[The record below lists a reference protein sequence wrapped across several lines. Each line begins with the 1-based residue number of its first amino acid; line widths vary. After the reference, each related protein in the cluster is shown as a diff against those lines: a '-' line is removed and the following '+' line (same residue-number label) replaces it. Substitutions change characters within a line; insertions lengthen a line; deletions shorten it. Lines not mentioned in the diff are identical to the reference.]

1 MKKMNPTNQPFNKG
15 DIVDSQYR
23 IVHQLSQGGFSRTYL
38 AEDLNRFNERYVIK
52 EFAPQLEGSCTLE
65 KAQEL
70 FKQEAEIIYR
80 LQHPQIPKFR
90 ELFWYQ
96 HQNQE
101 RLLLVE
107 EYIEGTTYHTLINNY
122 AQQGRKFSEAE
133 IIQLLYKLLP
143 VLEYIH
149 SMGVIHRDIA
159 PDNLILRSADQLP
172 ILIDFG
178 SIIDLKNRTQTKLI
192 DPSSQTE
199 SLCLIGTTIGKSGY
213 APPEQI
219 SYGIISA
226 HSDLYALAATAVV
239 LLTAQEPQK
248 LIDPINFEWNW
259 QQEVN
264 LSPKLRW
271 VLSKMLAPIPKDRF
285 GSATEVIQALQDISV
300 LNPKIKPVTQ
310 QTPTRKIPNLFRS
323 SYQLMFFVILAT
335 SMLNITSIYLLLSPS
350 TKNKITIYSVTP

>member
-1 MKKMNPTNQPFNKG
+1 MKKITPTDQPFNTG
-15 DIVDSQYR
+15 HIVGSHYR
-23 IVHQLSQGGFSRTYL
+23 ILHQLSDGGFSRTYL
-38 AEDLNRFNERYVIK
+38 AEDLNRFKEHYVIK
-52 EFAPQLEGSCTLE
+52 EFAPQLQCSLVQE

-96 HQNQE
+96 HQGQK
-101 RLLLVE
+101 RFLLVQ
-107 EYIEGTTYHTLINNY
+107 EYIEGQTYHTLINNY
-122 AQQGRKFSEAE
+122 IQQGREFSEAE

-143 VLEYIH
+143 VLKYIH
-149 SMGVIHRDIA
+149 SMGVIHRDIS
-159 PDNLILRSADQLP
+159 PDNLILRSSDQLP

-178 SIIDLKNRTQTKLI
+178 SIIDLKNKTQTQLI
-192 DPSSQTE
+192 DPSSRTE
-199 SLCLIGTTIGKSGY
+199 TLCLIGTNIGKSGY

-219 SYGIISA
+219 SYGIVSA

-264 LSPKLRW
+264 LSPKLKW

-285 GSATEVIQALQDISV
+285 GSATEVIQALQDVSV
-300 LNPKIKPVTQ
+300 FTPQIKPVTQ
-310 QTPTRKIPNLFRS
+310 KDATSKIQNLFRS
-323 SYQLMFFVILAT
+323 PYKLMFFVILAT
-335 SMLNITSIYLLLSPS
+335 FLLNITSIYLLLAPN
-350 TKNKITIYSVTP
+350 TENKITTYSVTP